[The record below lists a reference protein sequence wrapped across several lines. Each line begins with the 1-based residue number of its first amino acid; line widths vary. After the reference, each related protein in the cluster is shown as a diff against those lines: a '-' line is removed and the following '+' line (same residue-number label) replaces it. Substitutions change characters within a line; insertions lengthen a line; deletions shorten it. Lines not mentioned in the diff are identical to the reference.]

1 VLKRIVIEKR
11 RIVLPILIALIANAV
26 AYALVV
32 YPLASLVA
40 GGEARAAAAAAALK
54 AAERDQTTA
63 AATVAGKAR
72 AEQEL
77 AKFYTDVLPRDLGAA
92 GRVMYLQLAQLA
104 RECSLRYTRRAL
116 ETEPVRQSRL
126 ATLTMT
132 MTLEGTYQDIRRFI
146 YRIETGAPF
155 VVIDNVAL
163 GQGREPNGPLALTLV
178 LSTFYRETGD
188 GT

>member
-1 VLKRIVIEKR
+1 VLKRVIIEKR
-11 RIVLPILIALIANAV
+11 RFVLPILIVLVANIA

-32 YPLASLVA
+32 YPLASSVA
-40 GGEARAAAAAAALK
+40 GGETRAAAAAAALQ
-54 AAERDQTTA
+54 AAERDQATA
-63 AATVAGKAR
+63 AAMVAGKAR

-92 GRVMYLQLAQLA
+92 QRVMYLQLAQLA

-116 ETEPVRQSRL
+116 VAEPVRQSKLSTL
-126 ATLTMT
+126 AMT
-132 MTLEGTYQDIRRFI
+132 MTLEGSYEDIRRFI
-146 YRIETGAPF
+146 YKIETGTPF

-163 GQGREPNGPLALTLV
+163 GQGREPNGQLALTLV
-178 LSTFYRETGD
+178 LSTFYQVAGD